1 MTWSLWGVPGTVAA
15 LVTWAAAAV
24 IYRTDPERC
33 INRRLAF
40 LLVLEGLWVAG
51 AMGVLFFLESEGA
64 VRTASLVATS
74 ANAALPF
81 VYLSFLGSALPTP
94 LVAPFRG
101 RTALWLLAGAA
112 IGAAALVLAV
122 PDLFL
127 SQPYA
132 PGWAPWNF
140 RLVELG
146 ENLMFLQGAVY
157 LYGLLAAVSVY
168 TRSACCDTMR
178 RQAFWF
184 AVAFG
189 IRDAYLGTTLILYPV
204 LRPIPFWGE
213 LLYNPMEGLAFLVYV
228 VLLSYGVLQAQLFDI
243 EVRLRVAVRR
253 STLVAVIAGAFFVV
267 TEILEAF
274 VPADGLLVG
283 ILAAGSIVLLMLPL
297 QRLTESIMTRVMP
310 VEEPSHLELDRR
322 KLDVYRAALEGA
334 LQDGI
339 VTEREEEILAR
350 LRDELGISE
359 QEEARIRRE
368 LAVRAA

>member
-1 MTWSLWGVPGTVAA
+1 MTWSLWGVPGTIAA
-15 LVTWAAAAV
+15 LVTWAAAAI
-24 IYRTDPERC
+24 IYRTDPRRC

-40 LLVLEGLWVAG
+40 LLALEGLWVAG
-51 AMGVLFFLESEGA
+51 AMGFLFFLESESA
-64 VRTASLVATS
+64 VRLLSLTATA

-81 VYLSFLGSALPTP
+81 VYLAFLGSALPTP

-101 RTALWLLAGAA
+101 SRVFWLLGLAAVGAA
-112 IGAAALVLAV
+112 VWVLAV

-127 SQPYA
+127 SRPYS
-132 PGWAPWNF
+132 PEWAPWNF
-140 RLVELG
+140 RLVGLG
-146 ENLMFLQGAVY
+146 ENLMLLQGAAY
-157 LYGLLAAVSVY
+157 LYGLLAAVAVY
-168 TRSACCDTMR
+168 TRSTCCDTMR

-184 AVAFG
+184 ALAFG
-189 IRDAYLGTTLILYPV
+189 IRDAYLGTTLVLYPV

-243 EVRLRVAVRR
+243 QVRLRVAVRR
-253 STLVAVIAGAFFVV
+253 STLVAMIAGAFFVM
-267 TEILEAF
+267 TEILETF

-297 QRLTESIMTRVMP
+297 QRLTESIMTRIMP
-310 VEEPSHLELDRR
+310 VEEPSGVELDRR

-334 LQDGI
+334 VQDGVI
-339 VTEREEEILAR
+339 TEREEEILAR
-350 LRDELGISE
+350 LRDELDISE
-359 QEEARIRRE
+359 EEAAGVRRE

>member
-15 LVTWAAAAV
+15 LVTWVAAAI
-24 IYRTDPERC
+24 IYRTDPKRC

-40 LLVLEGLWVAG
+40 LLGLEGLWVAG
-51 AMGVLFFLESEGA
+51 AMGGLFFLESESA
-64 VRTASLVATS
+64 VRVASLAATS

-81 VYLSFLGSALPTP
+81 VYLAFLGSALPTP

-101 RTALWLLAGAA
+101 RRAFWLLGLAA
-112 IGAAALVLAV
+112 AGAAALVLAV
-122 PDLFL
+122 PELFL
-127 SQPYA
+127 SRPYS

-140 RLVELG
+140 RLVGLG
-146 ENLMFLQGAVY
+146 ENLMLLQGAVY
-157 LYGLLAAVSVY
+157 LYGLLAAAAVY
-168 TRSACCDTMR
+168 TRSTCCDTMR

-189 IRDAYLGTTLILYPV
+189 IRDAYLGTTLVLYPV

-213 LLYNPMEGLAFLVYV
+213 FLYNPMEGLAFLVYV

-253 STLVAVIAGAFFVV
+253 STLVAMIAAAFFVV

-310 VEEPSHLELDRR
+310 VEEPSAVELDQR
-322 KLDVYRAALEGA
+322 KLEVYRAALEGA
-334 LQDGI
+334 LQDGV
-339 VTEREEEILAR
+339 VTEREEEILTR
-350 LRDELGISE
+350 LRKELGISE
-359 QEEARIRRE
+359 EEEAGIRRE
-368 LAVRAA
+368 LALQAA